1 VENRGRGGIK
11 DPRDEPY
18 RDSTDPVEEFNE
30 CVYET
35 I

>member
-1 VENRGRGGIK
+1 VENRGRGGTK

-18 RDSTDPVEEFNE
+18 RGFTDPVEEFNKS
-30 CVYET
+30 VYET